1 MAKNTAAVECFGLF
15 RRDSD
20 DAVQRLMA
28 HFFETYG
35 VVRDFDTV
43 KRFRDLYDYFLHT
56 LTPAERS
63 AERFTRLFCASF
75 LSAEPPHDPREEQ
88 RLSAELEDVTRR
100 CRREEDLR
108 LAEEQRR
115 QALGQELK
123 QLHGGIYRTR
133 YSELMHQVEEHSAEL
148 RQRDGALRGEL
159 QIVERRLDTTREM
172 AAKLETPLEKEL
184 HRDTQ
189 DLLEQRA
196 GAITTD
202 LQEIADELDALTS
215 DGAGSEEKP
224 TQPLVSALRRIK
236 QEARADGMDALTGL
250 PSRETFEE
258 VLQQRLAAFQ
268 DSMEGENFSL
278 VYLALTGLDGIGV
291 ARGHVAGLAVLQAT
305 GDLLQTLRRH
315 TDIAYRYGDGE
326 FVVVLPQT
334 PAAGAAVFVD
344 YLRSKLAELEI
355 KGTDEETIQV
365 AHSIG
370 ICDAATGG
378 PALVRC
384 AAQACERAK
393 EGEGDTAVTFCDE
406 AFLPS
411 PPEHVPG
418 DLVAAVRD
426 YLLLQR
432 NFSVVG
438 LVPRVLDALAEVETQ
453 VREAFSAP
461 TVAGDDCLFV
471 LLEERDADTA
481 IREIDTRMH
490 DLLQTAGAA
499 DVSEI
504 PGPTVAPPTARASA
518 IISQMLEMIG

>member
-1 MAKNTAAVECFGLF
+1 
-15 RRDSD
+15 
-20 DAVQRLMA
+20 
-28 HFFETYG
+28 
-35 VVRDFDTV
+35 
-43 KRFRDLYDYFLHT
+43 
-56 LTPAERS
+56 
-63 AERFTRLFCASF
+63 
-75 LSAEPPHDPREEQ
+75 
-88 RLSAELEDVTRR
+88 LEDVTRR
-100 CRREEDLR
+100 CRREADLR
-108 LAEEQRR
+108 LAEEHRR

-133 YSELMHQVEEHSAEL
+133 YADLMHQVEERSAEL
-148 RQRDGALRGEL
+148 RQREGALRGEL
-159 QIVERRLDTTREM
+159 KIVERRLDTNREM
-172 AAKLETPLEKEL
+172 AAKLETVLEEEL

-215 DGAGSEEKP
+215 NGARSEGES

-236 QEARADGMDALTGL
+236 KEARADGMDALTGL
-250 PSRETFEE
+250 PNRETFEE
-258 VLQQRLAAFQ
+258 VLQRRLTAFQ

-278 VYLALTGLDGIGV
+278 VYLALTGLDEIG
-291 ARGHVAGLAVLQAT
+291 ASRGHVMGRAVLQAT

-315 TDIAYRYGDGE
+315 TDTAYRYCDGE
-326 FVVVLPQT
+326 FVIVLPQT
-334 PAAGAAVFVD
+334 SAAGATVFVD
-344 YLRSKLAELEI
+344 YLRSKLSLLEI
-355 KGTDEETIQV
+355 KGRDEETIQV
-365 AHSIG
+365 THSIG

-393 EGEGDTAVTFCDE
+393 DGAGETVVTFCDE
-406 AFLPS
+406 AFLMPL
-411 PPEHVPG
+411 PGHVPG

-432 NFSVVG
+432 SFSVVG
-438 LVPRVLDALAEVETQ
+438 LIPRECDALAEVENR

-471 LLEERDADTA
+471 VLEECDADTA

-490 DLLQTAGAA
+490 DLLRAAGAA
-499 DVSEI
+499 DVGEI
-504 PGPTVAPPTARASA
+504 PGPSVAPPTARASA